1 MDERA
6 PFPCAL
12 GPCKKKKRQ
21 AREEE
26 ASFQREPD
34 SRSIANRS
42 PVTLRRQ
49 PSCLSLS
56 SRTNAGGAERTGR
69 RHHRDLFVRKSA
81 TVQLLVLVFDDFQ
94 IKFEIVCGLQLKKMA
109 VCKTSCSKNVA
120 TGFISARFHLGGH
133 GAPAVQPP
141 CAGAN
146 LKDEAAAPGMPL
158 RCRWLRASPNDAV
171 REPCDTPSPMA
182 RWRRRLSRMYTVTLV
197 IGLTTSQR

>member
-1 MDERA
+1 VIYSYVRA
-6 PFPCAL
+6 
-12 GPCKKKKRQ
+12 Q
-21 AREEE
+21 
-26 ASFQREPD
+26 
-34 SRSIANRS
+34 
-42 PVTLRRQ
+42 
-49 PSCLSLS
+49 
-56 SRTNAGGAERTGR
+56 
-69 RHHRDLFVRKSA
+69 
-81 TVQLLVLVFDDFQ
+81 TVQLLVRVFDDFQ
-94 IKFEIVCGLQLKKMA
+94 IKFEIVCGLQLKKRA

-182 RWRRRLSRMYTVTLV
+182 RWRRRLSRMYTLV
-197 IGLTTSQR
+197 IGLVNDRSHRGRTSRCCGTRQAAQGLFEVHEYRKSPK